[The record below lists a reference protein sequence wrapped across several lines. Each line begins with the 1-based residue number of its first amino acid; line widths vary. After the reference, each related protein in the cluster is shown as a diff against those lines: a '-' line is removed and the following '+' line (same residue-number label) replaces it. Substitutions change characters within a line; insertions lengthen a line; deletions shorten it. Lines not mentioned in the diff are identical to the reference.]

1 MPEINTWDQGPE
13 WIHTL
18 SHFHTAAPI
27 AGLLCLTLNFR
38 GDERVNAATTEL
50 IYAERTIRGL
60 RVSVILSGAAGK
72 HANNQSQTCCF
83 TPAPGR
89 TPGPRWYLLSRG
101 SWDDGWGRRARAV
114 WIRIICVCVTFKC
127 LWLGQH
133 SGSPQFPEA
142 LSMGRLQVV
151 LLSKAGEGPPDPL
164 GGGTVLIMAPCGPRQ
179 KSQVGI
185 TVCSF
190 VAGGAS
196 EAGSG
201 LRAQWLLPAPQQ
213 ASCLFALEIVLS
225 QVTVK
230 VVPGMMYCTVIGCFL
245 TVVSGVGDVA
255 VKGLQSVT
263 VRNITV
269 GMTHGLRSRRG
280 GPGPGI
286 HEQCVFRCGGFLR
299 VYITAA
305 YIMLT

>member
-1 MPEINTWDQGPE
+1 
-13 WIHTL
+13 
-18 SHFHTAAPI
+18 
-27 AGLLCLTLNFR
+27 
-38 GDERVNAATTEL
+38 
-50 IYAERTIRGL
+50 
-60 RVSVILSGAAGK
+60 
-72 HANNQSQTCCF
+72 
-83 TPAPGR
+83 
-89 TPGPRWYLLSRG
+89 
-101 SWDDGWGRRARAV
+101 
-114 WIRIICVCVTFKC
+114 
-127 LWLGQH
+127 
-133 SGSPQFPEA
+133 
-142 LSMGRLQVV
+142 MGRLQVV

-269 GMTHGLRSRRG
+269 GMTHGLRSISRLSEHPSIEPLLFLIRRLKNIYNAK
-280 GPGPGI
+280 PPKRKWGI
-286 HEQCVFRCGGFLR
+286 HSVHQDVAQKEICFCSIDRG
-299 VYITAA
+299 IK
-305 YIMLT
+305 